1 MSESTGAFRGFE
13 YAGWTDDGVCV
24 EYDKHFG
31 AVTTQSV
38 PPLLEAAR
46 VKRGSKVLDI
56 CTGAGYAAGLAAA
69 RGAEATGV
77 DFSATQLAMARR
89 RYPTA
94 TFDQCDGDVLP
105 YPDASFDAVVN
116 SFGMP
121 HFADPDAAIR
131 EAFRVLRS
139 GGRFAFTVYDI
150 PQRAIG
156 LGAVY
161 AAVQAH
167 GKTSVSLPAGPNYF
181 LLSDPAE
188 SEGRLV
194 AAGFQAVSITQVP
207 QTWRVS
213 SPDEIFDAVVHGS
226 VRAAATLKGQS
237 SEAADTIRAAVRE
250 RLSAYKVGDR
260 YEVPMPAVLVA
271 ATKA

>member
-1 MSESTGAFRGFE
+1 MPALFDVAHIGRG
-13 YAGWTDDGVCV
+13 T
-24 EYDKHFG
+24 
-31 AVTTQSV
+31 
-38 PPLLEAAR
+38 R
-46 VKRGSKVLDI
+46 VLDV

-77 DFSATQLAMARR
+77 DFSATQVAMACR

-139 GGRFAFTVYDI
+139 GGRFAFTVYDV

-167 GKTSVSLPAGPNYF
+167 GQPGVSLPAGPNYF

-188 SEGRLV
+188 ADRRLV
-194 AAGFQAVSITQVP
+194 SAGFHAVSITQVP
-207 QTWRVS
+207 QTWRVA
-213 SPDEIFDAVVHGS
+213 SPDEISAAVVHGS

-237 SEAADTIRAAVRE
+237 SEAADAIRAAVRE
-250 RLSAYKVGDR
+250 RLGAYKAGDS
-260 YEVPMPAVLVA
+260 YEVPNVAMHMMVRGRRRRSPALA
-271 ATKA
+271 